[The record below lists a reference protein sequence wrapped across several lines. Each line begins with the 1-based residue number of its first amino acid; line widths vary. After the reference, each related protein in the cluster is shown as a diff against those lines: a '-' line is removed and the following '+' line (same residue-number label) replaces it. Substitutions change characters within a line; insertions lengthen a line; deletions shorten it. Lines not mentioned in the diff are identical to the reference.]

1 MIAGGITCW
10 PVELARMLW
19 EETRMRQI
27 LSLPLVIVAIG
38 FAPAPFPRS
47 VRVGDP
53 NRADLDQLQ
62 GTWQISRHVLDD
74 AEMEP
79 NGLKLIVEGSR
90 LHWMQNGS
98 RRSSWTFTLDARGT
112 PKAMDM
118 TREDG
123 DSRWT
128 VPASYALDG
137 DTLTIC
143 SFPREKRK
151 VRPADLKPDWGRELM
166 VFRRVKR

>member
-1 MIAGGITCW
+1 
-10 PVELARMLW
+10 MLW
-19 EETRMRQI
+19 EEPRMRQV
-27 LSLPLVIVAIG
+27 LYLPLVIVAIG
-38 FAPAPFPRS
+38 FAPAPLPRS
-47 VRVGDP
+47 VRVGDL
-53 NRADLDQLQ
+53 NRADFSRLQ

-74 AEMEP
+74 AEMEL
-79 NGLKLIVEGSR
+79 NSLKLIVEGSR
-90 LHWMQNGS
+90 LHWTQDGS

-123 DSRWT
+123 NSRWT

-143 SFPREKRK
+143 SFPRENRK
-151 VRPADLKPDWGRELM
+151 VRPADLKSDWGRELK